1 MVLSRPTV
9 RKLCLPRFILARRA
23 AAPSATQ
30 SAAHQHRSLHQPSQ
44 QHCSSARRAKGPP
57 AAPQLC
63 PQRKSPVCRA
73 EFPSTAPRPPGASPA
88 AQLPCP
94 HAAQQPH
101 PHHRSPA
108 HRAEAPSAAQKP
120 RNSSTRRRGPPRPPA
135 AQQTRQHHR
144 CPVRH
149 AADPLAVQLPRPP
162 RSSPPPR
169 PASVPPPSPPNRPA
183 SSAPLGFPRWPASPP
198 PLPPPARLGPFSP
211 RAARPPPWSLP
222 STSLVL
228 SLNHT
233 NLIYS
238 TATQVLPTPP
248 LPPPPPPARV
258 AFATAVA
265 VPARAVAADSGPGG
279 EGEGCVSLHGWAAPG
294 GPRRRVPS
302 GGAACRD
309 EH

>member
-1 MVLSRPTV
+1 MGGGEGCAGGGT
-9 RKLCLPRFILARRA
+9 KRRA
-23 AAPSATQ
+23 RCMGKHPPLAPFFK
-30 SAAHQHRSLHQPSQ
+30 LH
-44 QHCSSARRAKGPP
+44 GPP
-57 AAPQLC
+57 IALLNACQRNASSSISLPSSCAP
-63 PQRKSPVCRA
+63 
-73 EFPSTAPRPPGASPA
+73 
-88 AQLPCP
+88 
-94 HAAQQPH
+94 
-101 PHHRSPA
+101 
-108 HRAEAPSAAQKP
+108 
-120 RNSSTRRRGPPRPPA
+120 
-135 AQQTRQHHR
+135 
-144 CPVRH
+144 
-149 AADPLAVQLPRPP
+149 
-162 RSSPPPR
+162 PPPR
-169 PASVPPPSPPNRPA
+169 
-183 SSAPLGFPRWPASPP
+183 

-238 TATQVLPTPP
+238 TATQVLPIPP
-248 LPPPPPPARV
+248 LPPPPPPARAV